1 MSWDVLIYLI
11 YVILAILSAADLSAV
26 ILGSVLIAKF
36 KKRYAFYGSGMILSG
51 LYSSA
56 LLMLRF
62 INPLLHLSLERM
74 VVTSVISSLL
84 IVIAAILFFL
94 HARNNY
100 GSKGLLVIIPVLIL
114 SKIPIY
120 ILTNYINA
128 ETLRNGYVTASL
140 ISLLN
145 GLGIIAVLI
154 YTALIYRKNR
164 DKETGAPK
172 LWIFMLIAAIAFSF
186 DLLFRTEL
194 YIPSHIG
201 DISLT
206 ISAFYLIR
214 SLKRETKELEE

>member
-51 LYSSA
+51 LYSFT

-84 IVIAAILFFL
+84 IVIAVILFFL

-100 GSKGLLVIIPVLIL
+100 GSKGLIVIIPVLIL
-114 SKIPIY
+114 SKIPVY
-120 ILTNYINA
+120 ILTNYINGQTTRKGF
-128 ETLRNGYVTASL
+128 ETASL

-172 LWIFMLIAAIAFSF
+172 FWIFMLIAAIAFSF

-194 YIPSHIG
+194 YIPYHIG

-214 SLKRETKELEE
+214 SLKKETKELEE